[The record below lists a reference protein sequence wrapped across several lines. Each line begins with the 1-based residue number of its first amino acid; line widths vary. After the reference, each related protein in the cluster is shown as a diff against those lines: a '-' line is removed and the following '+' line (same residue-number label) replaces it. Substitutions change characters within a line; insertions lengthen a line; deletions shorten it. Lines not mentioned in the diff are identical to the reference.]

1 MVIAGHLRRGAT
13 SCGRRGPIL
22 GSMAHTSDPV
32 GLHVALCCG
41 CGSVRVVELPRTP
54 SMALVPRQRAVA
66 PAACETCG
74 AVTDHAY
81 VTNSPPDDTAA
92 AAVRRLVRRLADM
105 GVAVGHLS
113 DTAPELDPAA
123 RAVVVELVDGWRGV
137 ALRRGLAPAD
147 VVRTLRAAGVALF
160 SEDGWVVA
168 VSGSRSVTLR

>member
-1 MVIAGHLRRGAT
+1 
-13 SCGRRGPIL
+13 
-22 GSMAHTSDPV
+22 MAHTSDPV

-41 CGSVRVVELPRTP
+41 CGSVRVVELSGRPP
-54 SMALVPRQRAVA
+54 MALVPRQRAVA

-81 VTNSPPDDTAA
+81 VTNSPEDSAT

-123 RAVVVELVDGWRGV
+123 MAVVVELVDGWRGV

-168 VSGSRSVTLR
+168 VSGSRSVTVR